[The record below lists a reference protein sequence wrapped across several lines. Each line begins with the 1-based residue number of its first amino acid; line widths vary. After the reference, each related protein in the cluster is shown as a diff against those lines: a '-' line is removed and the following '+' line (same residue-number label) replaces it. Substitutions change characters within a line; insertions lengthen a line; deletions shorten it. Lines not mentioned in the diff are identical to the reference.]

1 MRAPNWINALFS
13 GPHGRLED
21 RRNSFT
27 AIRIGFAFLVLYGH
41 ALMLPNGL
49 PMTGDWPV
57 FIDNS
62 VQFALDGFFILS
74 GYMIAASLMNRRNML
89 NYAASRVLRIFPG
102 LIVAA
107 LLLWLVVG
115 PLFTDLSWGAYFTH
129 PDSLTF
135 LARIIFQIEPQADLP
150 GVFADH
156 PLTDMNGPLWT
167 IRYELLAYLA
177 AGVLAVMGLFRNK
190 WWILVLFAGAALLSD
205 MEMVWPYDGIG
216 SGTLFAA
223 ARFGGAFMTGA
234 VFYAWR
240 DRIPLAPGWA
250 VVLILAAIGLQSTP
264 ASMISAQIAM
274 AYVTLWAG
282 FLAIPGKTGHA
293 IRNVEDVSYGVYI
306 LHWPIGQMLLAS
318 FPDIAPHV
326 LLLAMA
332 PLALLAGWLLR
343 VLIEIPALNA
353 KSSIVAG
360 LRRFRPQAAKPA

>member
-1 MRAPNWINALFS
+1 MNAPIWFAKLFS

-49 PMTGDWPV
+49 PMSGEWPV
-57 FIDNS
+57 FIDGS

-74 GYMIAASLMNRRNML
+74 GYMIAASLMARRSMV
-89 NYAASRVLRIFPG
+89 NYAAARLLRIFPA
-102 LIVAA
+102 LIVTAF
-107 LLLWLVVG
+107 LLWFVAG
-115 PLFTDLSWGAYFTH
+115 PLFTELSWGAYFAH

-135 LARIIFQIEPQADLP
+135 LARIIFQVEPQASLP

-156 PLTDMNGPLWT
+156 PLTDMDGPLWT

-177 AGVLAVMGLFRNK
+177 AGLLAVIGLFRNK

-205 MEMVWPYDGIG
+205 MEILWPYEGVG
-216 SGTLFAA
+216 SGTLYAA

-240 DRIPLAPGWA
+240 DRIPLSPGWA
-250 VVLILAAIGLQSTP
+250 VLLVLAAIALHQTP
-264 ASMISAQIAM
+264 AAMISAQVAM

-282 FLAIPGKTGHA
+282 YLAIPGKTGAA

-318 FPDIAPHV
+318 FPDITPHV
-326 LLLAMA
+326 LLLGMA
-332 PLALLAGWLLR
+332 PLALLAGWMMR
-343 VLIEIPALNA
+343 VWVEIPALNA
-353 KSSIVAG
+353 KPAILAA
-360 LRRFRPQAAKPA
+360 LRRSGRQSPKPA